1 MDLLEIKV
9 NSEQSTL
16 LLEYLPKTEKVFYDI
31 CDVDGRVIQTG
42 EITNEDT
49 SISLGDKFHK
59 GAYLIWVVDGD
70 EVSKG
75 RFKLK

>member
-9 NSEQSTL
+9 NSEQSIL
-16 LLEYLPKTEKVFYDI
+16 LLEYVPKTEKAFYDI
-31 CDVDGRVIQTG
+31 CDMDGRVIQTG
-42 EITNEDT
+42 EITSDDT
-49 SISLGDKFHK
+49 SIQLGEKINK